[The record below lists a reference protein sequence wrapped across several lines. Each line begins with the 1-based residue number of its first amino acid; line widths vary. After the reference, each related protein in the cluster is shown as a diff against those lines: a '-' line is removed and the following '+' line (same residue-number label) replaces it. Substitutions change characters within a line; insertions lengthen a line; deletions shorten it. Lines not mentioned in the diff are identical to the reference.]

1 MRQRRGLAILTAGL
15 LTVCV
20 VTVLLY
26 AFRAN
31 PTTVALAFLLTALF
45 MAAAGP
51 LWVAVATSV
60 VAMLCFN
67 FFFLPPVGTWTI
79 ADPQNWVALV
89 ALLVAS
95 VVASQLSARARART
109 EEAGARRREMARL
122 FDLTRDILLTGDD
135 KDLMPALARHIAR
148 RFEIEQVALA
158 FPDAAGRW
166 QIHEGGP
173 RDASP
178 SEPELNEVMAAAQG
192 AYASDAPAR
201 GRAGQKTARKTDG
214 LLSLVPLRLGT
225 TPVGA
230 LAVPDGR
237 LEPSTLD
244 AIAGIAAIAI
254 ERAQFMADRRA
265 AEIAHERAELS
276 SALLAAMG
284 HDLRTPLTA
293 LRVAVANF
301 SSESLTPMARAEQ
314 AQLAATQAEQLSHL
328 FDEILDMARIESK
341 AVLAERSWSSLSE
354 IVEAA
359 VAQSRASV
367 TRHQLAIDVDADAE
381 VNLDPR
387 LTAAALAHLIENA
400 ARYSTNGATIQIRA
414 WTDAN
419 GLRAS
424 VLDEGPGL
432 EEHEIEHLFT
442 PLFRGRVAKS
452 LTAGTGMGLAITRG
466 LLAAEGGR
474 AWAENR
480 PPGACFSVSVPS
492 PVRKAALVADAP

>member
-1 MRQRRGLAILTAGL
+1 MRLPRSLAILTAGL
-15 LTVCV
+15 LAVGV
-20 VTVLLY
+20 VTVLLHT
-26 AFRAN
+26 FRAN
-31 PTTVALAFLLTALF
+31 STTVALAFLLTALF

-51 LWVAVATSV
+51 LWAAVAMSV
-60 VAMLCFN
+60 AAMLCFN
-67 FFFLPPVGTWTI
+67 FFFLPPVGRWTI
-79 ADPQNWVALV
+79 ADPQNWAALI
-89 ALLVAS
+89 AFLVAS
-95 VVASQLSARARART
+95 LVASQLSARARAQA
-109 EEAGARRREMARL
+109 EAAGARRREMARL

-158 FPDAAGRW
+158 FPDTVGRW
-166 QIHEGGP
+166 QIHEGGA

-178 SEPELNEVMAAAQG
+178 SEPELNEVMAAARG
-192 AYASDAPAR
+192 ALEFDAETR
-201 GRAGQKTARKTDG
+201 SYAGQKTAGRPGG

-230 LAVPDGR
+230 LAVPAGR
-237 LEPSTLD
+237 LEPGTLD
-244 AIAGIAAIAI
+244 AVAGIAAIAI

-301 SSESLTPMARAEQ
+301 SSESLTPAARAEQ
-314 AQLAATQAEQLSHL
+314 AELAATQAENLSHL

-341 AVLAERSWSSLSE
+341 AIRAERSWSSLSE

-359 VAQSRASV
+359 VAHARPSLI
-367 TRHQLAIDVDADAE
+367 RHHLAIDVDAETE

-387 LTAAALAHLIENA
+387 LTASALAHLIENA
-400 ARYSTNGATIQIRA
+400 ARYSPDGSTIGIRA
-414 WTDAN
+414 WTDAD

-424 VLDEGPGL
+424 VSDEGPGL

-442 PLFRGRVAKS
+442 PLFRGRVARS

-480 PPGACFSVSVPS
+480 QAGACFSINVPS
-492 PVRKAALVADAP
+492 PARKTLSVELP